1 MATAIL
7 TNKVPTKLSTGKD
20 VMFAGSVGLFFGFGT
35 STPTEW
41 YKADNVGEHYT
52 VSSVFGDVWVK
63 YDLDVKD
70 CPTNKTVKYQVE
82 V

>member
-20 VMFAGSVGLFFGFGT
+20 VMFVGSAGLFFGFGT

-41 YKADNVGEHYT
+41 YKADTVGEFYV
-52 VSSVFGDVWVK
+52 VSNVFGDIWIK
-63 YDLDVKD
+63 YDLDVAGSPASKIV
-70 CPTNKTVKYQVE
+70 NYQIGA
-82 V
+82 